1 MDFQS
6 DADNFDEAPYKTT
19 SLQSQPKKTTQPDA
33 NTSRSCSICEQP
45 FEPALSPCLPF
56 CSIRCQQID
65 LRRWMTESYSLPM
78 DGQEDL
84 EHQDLEENA

>member
-1 MDFQS
+1 MNFQS
-6 DADNFDEAPYKTT
+6 DTGDFDEAPCKTT
-19 SLQSQPKKTTQPDA
+19 SLRPQPKQSTQPDT

-65 LRRWMTESYSLPM
+65 LRRWMTESYSLPL

-84 EHQDLEENA
+84 EHQDHEENA